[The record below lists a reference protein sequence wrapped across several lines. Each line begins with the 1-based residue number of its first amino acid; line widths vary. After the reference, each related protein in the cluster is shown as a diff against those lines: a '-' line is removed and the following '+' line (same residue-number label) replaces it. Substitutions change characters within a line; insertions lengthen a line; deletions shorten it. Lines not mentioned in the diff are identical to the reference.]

1 MKESLKSHLLN
12 LYCMVVAD
20 GEISPKEKTELYRIG
35 RDLYGVTEDEINKLI
50 FTDDIV
56 FYIPETLE
64 DKILYLYDLA
74 LIAWADGK
82 ITDDE
87 RHLLSTY
94 AKKFGVLKT
103 ETEELINFL
112 LEKAQSKLSH
122 EELLKEF
129 SN

>member
-1 MKESLKSHLLN
+1 
-12 LYCMVVAD
+12 MVVAD

-35 RDLYGVTEDEINKLI
+35 KESYGVTEEEINKLI
-50 FTDDIV
+50 FSDDIV
-56 FYIPETLE
+56 SYVPETNE

-74 LIAWADGK
+74 TIAWADDK

-87 RHLLSTY
+87 KYLLSKY
-94 AKKFGVLKT
+94 AKKFGVSDT
-103 ETEELINFL
+103 EIEDLIDFL
-112 LEKAQSKLSH
+112 LEQAQKKLSH